1 MGRLSVNLN
10 NHHMKKYCIYLFT
23 IAALAGCSKM
33 DDYKKFQQSG
43 EIPYPGIMDSVKI
56 FAGKN
61 RVKVT
66 GLFTSDPKIT
76 KYRLFWNSRQDS
88 LEVPVIRKG
97 YVDSASAIISGLTE
111 GAISIEVRTYDA
123 KDNISI
129 PVFAVGNVYGTQYE
143 DGVGNRSTTST
154 YVTSEGL
161 GIDWAAA
168 PSNSI
173 FTTVRYTVG
182 DGTTKAV
189 VVNNGDASTVLPG
202 YRYGTK
208 ITVISAYLPEP
219 TAIDTFHASKADTL
233 IKENAL
239 SAWYVSSG
247 VRTNYTGPKANNV
260 VAGTTALSGEKEAV
274 ELNATQVT
282 VDYANL
288 AANAWKYI
296 LTYNGTTLSV
306 AVNATM
312 LSGIK
317 PGSFKV
323 VSATYDKATGTIHVI
338 TDYTNTTGDD
348 REVDETFT
356 LE

>member
-1 MGRLSVNLN
+1 
-10 NHHMKKYCIYLFT
+10 MKKYCLYLFT

-43 EIPYPGIMDSVKI
+43 EIPYPGIMDSVKV

-61 RVKVT
+61 RVLVT

-88 LEVPVIRKG
+88 LEVPVVRKG
-97 YVDSASAIISGLTE
+97 YVDTASAVISNLIE

-123 KDNISI
+123 KNNISI
-129 PVFAVGNVYGTQYE
+129 PVFAVGNVYGAQYE
-143 DGVGNRSTTST
+143 DGVGNRSATST
-154 YVTSEGL
+154 YVTRDGL

-168 PSNSI
+168 PANSI
-173 FTTVRYTVG
+173 FTTVRYT
-182 DGTTKAV
+182 TTDAGIKTV
-189 VVNNGDASTVLPG
+189 VVNNAEESTVLPG

-208 ITVISAYLPEP
+208 ITVTSAYRPEP
-219 TAIDTFHASKADTL
+219 NAIDTLHASKADTL

-239 SAWYVSSG
+239 SSWYVSSG
-247 VRTNYTGPKANNV
+247 MRTNYTGPKTNNV
-260 VAGTTALSGEKEAV
+260 VAGTTVLSGEKEAV
-274 ELNATQVT
+274 ELNATQVE

-288 AANAWKYI
+288 AANAWKYV

-306 AVNATM
+306 AANTTM
-312 LSGIK
+312 LAGIK

-338 TDYTNTTGDD
+338 TDYTNTAGDE
-348 REVDETFT
+348 REVDETLT

>member
-1 MGRLSVNLN
+1 
-10 NHHMKKYCIYLFT
+10 MKKYCLYLFT

-43 EIPYPGIMDSVKI
+43 EISYPGIMDSVKV

-97 YVDSASAIISGLTE
+97 YIDSASAIISNLRE
-111 GAISIEVRTYDA
+111 GAISIEIRTYDA
-123 KDNISI
+123 KNNISI
-129 PVFAVGNVYGTQYE
+129 PVFAVGNVYGAQYE
-143 DGVGNRSTTST
+143 DGVNNRSATST

-168 PSNSI
+168 PSGSVA
-173 FTTVRYTVG
+173 TTLRYTAT
-182 DGTTKAV
+182 DGGAKTV
-189 VVNNGDASTVLPG
+189 VVKNADESTVLPG

-208 ITVISAYLPEP
+208 ITVTSAYLPEP
-219 TAIDTFHASKADTL
+219 NAIDTFHAAKADTL

-239 SAWYVSSG
+239 SSWYVSSG
-247 VRTNYTGPKANNV
+247 LRTNYTGPKAGNV
-260 VAGTTALSGEKEAV
+260 VAGTTTLSGEKEAV
-274 ELNATQVT
+274 ELNATQVSI
-282 VDYANL
+282 DYANL
-288 AANAWKYI
+288 AASAWKYI

-306 AVNATM
+306 EANATM
-312 LSGIK
+312 LAGIK

-323 VSATYDKATGTIHVI
+323 VSASYDKATGTIHVI
-338 TDYTNTTGDD
+338 TDYTNTAGDD